1 MNKIPTLVNVTDN
14 KGVTKRMELVNTSQL
29 ETVVKDGGKYD
40 FNIKLN

>member
-29 ETVVKDGGKYD
+29 ETVVKRGKYD